1 MTKTALT
8 VRPMR
13 RALHIGIVAALT
25 VGTLVGTAG
34 TASAR
39 ERIEVN
45 GNGVAGEVIFDD
57 GWSKAGL
64 QGWVEDTVADG
75 RCAEVW
81 MDFTTWPHNHHDAYV
96 VRSCGSGHAG
106 WGRYNKVDDWRIRG
120 VRTAA
125 CTYLPPSGTRDCGT
139 ATWPDASVRAGTYDL
154 QTV

>member
-1 MTKTALT
+1 MTKAATT
-8 VRPMR
+8 TRPMR
-13 RALHIGIVAALT
+13 RVVHIVITAALT

-34 TASAR
+34 PASAR
-39 ERIEVN
+39 ERIWLS
-45 GNGVAGEVIFDD
+45 GTGVAGEVIFDD

-64 QGWVEDTVADG
+64 QGWVKDTAADG

-81 MDFTTWPHNHHDAYV
+81 MDFTTWPHQHHDAYV

-125 CTYLPPSGTRDCGT
+125 CTYWPPAGTRNCGS
-139 ATWPDASVRAGTYDL
+139 ATWPHASADAGTYNL